1 MRAPWLLLLVVPVLC
16 GLPFTRAAGLLV
28 SIAAMAAVAAALRPS
43 LALAAA
49 VVSLLVTVIYR
60 GPPEPPGLWL
70 ILEFTPFLVLLVRT
84 TRAGRWTAAPV
95 ALAVTVL
102 PLRVTLHQPHSRA
115 EASILVVATAF
126 ACAVAATGLGL
137 YLRAGDGRRARALA
151 AARRAQ
157 RLELARDL
165 HDLVAHEVTGIVLE
179 AQAAQVAPAADA
191 HERIEAAGQRAL
203 AAMDDMVAALR
214 DDAAPVR
221 VHGVAD
227 LPDVVARFGPTA
239 TLVVEPGVA
248 LSAAAGNVAYHV
260 VIEALTNVR
269 RHAPSTAGVVITLTS
284 AGILTVAS
292 DMPEMSAM
300 AEPPPE
306 GRERGLGE
314 RATPGGSGLAGLRER
329 VAAVGGALS
338 AGARDGRW
346 EVVADLSHS
355 ADVPGNGRQ
364 QP

>member
-1 MRAPWLLLLVVPVLC
+1 MRSRWLLLLLAVPVLC
-16 GLPFTRAAGLLV
+16 GLPFARAAGLLV
-28 SIAAMAAVAAALRPS
+28 SIAAMAAVAAAIRPS

-70 ILEFTPFLVLLVRT
+70 ILEFTPSLVLLVRT
-84 TRAGRWTAAPV
+84 TRAGRWIAALV

-126 ACAVAATGLGL
+126 ACAMAAAGLGL
-137 YLRAGDGRRARALA
+137 HLRAGDGRRARALA
-151 AARRAQ
+151 AAQRAQ

-179 AQAAQVAPAADA
+179 AQAARVAPAGDSY
-191 HERIEAAGQRAL
+191 ERIEAAGQRAL

-214 DDAAPVR
+214 DDAAPAR
-221 VHGVAD
+221 GYGVAD
-227 LPDVVARFGPTA
+227 LPGVVARFGPAA
-239 TLVVEPGVA
+239 TLTIEPGVA
-248 LSAAAGNVAYHV
+248 LSPAAGNVAYHV

-269 RHAPSTAGVVITLTS
+269 RHAPSTARVTITLTS
-284 AGILTVAS
+284 AGILAVVS
-292 DMPEMSAM
+292 DMSGMS
-300 AEPPPE
+300 PT
-306 GRERGLGE
+306 
-314 RATPGGSGLAGLRER
+314 RAGGGSGLHALREQ
-329 VAAVGGALS
+329 ATEVGGTLT
-338 AGARDGRW
+338 AGPRDGMW